1 MIRSMKRDISGEFQ
15 PLRFSGFK
23 ANQQKDATMNQVV
36 RALEAF
42 LSQRVSVKKADK
54 MQYTRMG
61 KRMDDDVEEG
71 MTKRDGMDKMQY
83 TRMGKREDDS
93 DQMRILLDNNGA
105 NMEEVEE
112 KIMRWGLLGKRESN
126 SNKMQFT
133 RMGKRDGMDKM
144 QYTRMGKRAKGKLQY
159 TRMGKRNPEADE
171 QLLGK
176 TSAVK
181 ICC

>member
-1 MIRSMKRDISGEFQ
+1 MKRDISGEFQ
-15 PLRFSGFK
+15 PLRFTGFK
-23 ANQQKDATMNQVV
+23 AKQQEDETMNQVV

-61 KRMDDDVEEG
+61 KRMDDEVEEG
-71 MTKRDGMDKMQY
+71 IAKRDRMEKMQY
-83 TRMGKREDDS
+83 TRMGKREDDL
-93 DQMRILLDNNGA
+93 DQMRILLAGNGDD

-133 RMGKRDGMDKM
+133 RMGKRDGADKM
-144 QYTRMGKRAKGKLQY
+144 QYTMMGKRAKGKLQY
-159 TRMGKRNPEADE
+159 TRMGKRNPETDE

-176 TSAVK
+176 TPAVK

>member
-1 MIRSMKRDISGEFQ
+1 M
-15 PLRFSGFK
+15 RFTGFK

-61 KRMDDDVEEG
+61 KRMDDDDVEEG
-71 MTKRDGMDKMQY
+71 IAKRDRMEKMQY

-133 RMGKRDGMDKM
+133 RMGKRDGVDKM